1 MDLST
6 DYLGLTL
13 RNPLV
18 VSASPLS
25 RSVESSQRLEEAGA
39 AAIVM
44 YSFFE
49 EELLEEQERLDFF
62 YTHQEFGNPESA
74 TTLAIPD
81 SYRSGLDDYL
91 EQLGRLKAALDIPV
105 IASLNGV
112 STTGWVRH
120 GKALQDAGADA
131 LELNAYYIA
140 ANTEETGV
148 EVEMQYVELLKELRR
163 EVSIPVAMKL
173 SPQFS
178 SFGNMA
184 RRLEQAGADGL
195 VMFNRFYQPDI
206 DLETLQ
212 VTPSLH
218 LSTPAELLLSIR
230 WIALLYGR
238 LNMSFAATG
247 GVHTHEDVVKAMLAG
262 ASVAQMCSVLLTNG
276 PEKLTEVLTNF
287 TRWLEEREYE
297 SAAQLIGSVSQKHTD
312 KPTDFERANYM
323 RVLDSFTPPP
333 GVWS

>member
-1 MDLST
+1 MDLT
-6 DYLGLTL
+6 TNYLGLTL
-13 RNPLV
+13 KNPLV

-25 RSVESSQRLEEAGA
+25 RSVENVQRLEEAGA

-62 YTHQEFGNPESA
+62 FAHQEFGNPESA
-74 TTLAIPD
+74 TVLGIPD
-81 SYRSGLDDYL
+81 SYRSGLDEYVEQVGKLKSTL
-91 EQLGRLKAALDIPV
+91 EIPV

-120 GKALQDAGADA
+120 GKALEEAGADA
-131 LELNAYYIA
+131 LELNAYHVA

-148 EVEMQYVELLKELRR
+148 EVEMLYVELLKELRP
-163 EVSIPVAMKL
+163 EVTIPVAMKL

-195 VMFNRFYQPDI
+195 VLFNRFFQPDI
-206 DLETLQ
+206 DLETLE

-218 LSTPAELLLSIR
+218 LSDSSELLLAIR

-247 GVHTHEDVVKAMLAG
+247 GVHTHEDTIKALLAG
-262 ASVAQMCSVLLTNG
+262 ASVAQLCSVLLKEG
-276 PEKLTEVLTNF
+276 PAKLTEILNDM
-287 TRWLEEREYE
+287 TRWLEEREYR
-297 SAAQLIGSVSQKHTD
+297 SIDQLIGSVSQKHTD

-323 RVLDSFTPPP
+323 RVLDSFSPPP
-333 GVWS
+333 GV